1 MPKIAQIWN
10 CDVKTVAEIFSWIGI
25 KYETVQGAGVIG
37 DIIEYSKDRYE
48 VQVFNN
54 NDGETKEIKVLVDGP
69 TLMKANLFYDE
80 VIRKAQV
87 WLPRMK
93 PADYEKIM
101 KIKFD
106 QRRKTE
112 LEDYIFEEDA
122 TEDTKFIKH
131 FIKFLS
137 RDKVYV
143 NKQELA
149 DHQLCYY
156 EKNLDQLHIN
166 INRYEDYLEEKRINI
181 KRVDL
186 IKRFKY
192 IFKAKKVN
200 GKYKGKSC
208 VSWVIQNPSNW
219 VDIKAEGILLEAE
232 DAEIITD
239 VRQLTYE
246 T

>member
-1 MPKIAQIWN
+1 
-10 CDVKTVAEIFSWIGI
+10 
-25 KYETVQGAGVIG
+25 
-37 DIIEYSKDRYE
+37 
-48 VQVFNN
+48 
-54 NDGETKEIKVLVDGP
+54 
-69 TLMKANLFYDE
+69 MKANLFYDE

-112 LEDYIFEEDA
+112 LENYIFEEDA
-122 TEDTKFIKH
+122 TEDTKVIKH

-186 IKRFKY
+186 IKRF
-192 IFKAKKVN
+192 
-200 GKYKGKSC
+200 
-208 VSWVIQNPSNW
+208 
-219 VDIKAEGILLEAE
+219 
-232 DAEIITD
+232 
-239 VRQLTYE
+239 
-246 T
+246 